1 MSKQKQPAELSR
13 IQTAYDTGNKSLSAM
28 FPGWSDTRPQES
40 VMVGLP
46 ATGAAYFAG
55 MSGIAHKNDDGW
67 NPLGLAT
74 GTGEMPIKRV
84 LPESRGARYAV
95 LRLMA
100 KDPTID
106 SAIKMHISN
115 ALSSKSD
122 TVDSVFISGREDD
135 KEDEIVTELRS
146 VLMPIINKDLN
157 EWARKAAV
165 YGSCF
170 VRVHGQEGVGL
181 TNVRCDYYTHPAHIQ
196 KYEKAGRLAG
206 FTTTFQGTSAHSR
219 QLQLLPPWTFVGFE
233 IPEWWDCEN
242 LEPVN
247 VGGNPVDL
255 SIDSPGFEGLVE
267 SQEYGTSLIATAYGP
282 WLDLLDA
289 LCSLK
294 MSRMNAAR
302 LERLIGIT
310 TGKLDP
316 VRAAEYVDMVAE
328 RVGNASYELQNQSF
342 LKGNVQTV
350 VNHFFPMFTDKG
362 GVQIDTVQGTPDIN
376 GLEDVLFH
384 VKRLGSAI
392 GVDPALLGFGDL
404 LSGGLGDGGF
414 FRVSVMAAV
423 KADLLRKAIK
433 NGIERLCEIH
443 IAWKYGKV
451 FLPEDRPWEIGFNSV
466 SSAIE
471 REEQE
476 ALESRSNLA
485 GGLIGAL
492 ATIDQEF
499 SIMDKRELAR
509 ETWKMMRLDMEAF
522 ERVFP
527 KGKLAEAEAAQKQ
540 SEAANEDV

>member
-1 MSKQKQPAELSR
+1 
-13 IQTAYDTGNKSLSAM
+13 
-28 FPGWSDTRPQES
+28 
-40 VMVGLP
+40 
-46 ATGAAYFAG
+46 
-55 MSGIAHKNDDGW
+55 
-67 NPLGLAT
+67 
-74 GTGEMPIKRV
+74 
-84 LPESRGARYAV
+84 
-95 LRLMA
+95 
-100 KDPTID
+100 
-106 SAIKMHISN
+106 
-115 ALSSKSD
+115 
-122 TVDSVFISGREDD
+122 
-135 KEDEIVTELRS
+135 
-146 VLMPIINKDLN
+146 MPIINKDLN

-206 FTTTFQGTSAHSR
+206 YTTTFQGTSAYSR

-233 IPEWWDCEN
+233 IPEWWDCEY

-316 VRAAEYVDMVAE
+316 ERAAQYVDMIAE
-328 RVGNASYELQNQSF
+328 RVGNASYEVQNQSF
-342 LKGNVQTV
+342 LKGNVETV
-350 VNHFFPMFTDKG
+350 VNLFFPMFTEKG

-443 IAWKYGKV
+443 VAWKYGKV
-451 FLPEDRPWEIGFNSV
+451 FLPEDRPWVIGFSSV

-476 ALESRSNLA
+476 AMESRSTLA

-492 ATIDQEF
+492 ATIGQEF
-499 SIMDKRELAR
+499 AIMDKRELAR

-527 KGKLAEAEAAQKQ
+527 TKKQAKAEAAQTQ
-540 SEAANEDV
+540 TEAAEEEI